1 MGSIDGNG
9 MEKMREKK
17 TYSRLFSRFMVKS
30 AKNSS
35 VESLKNTAVAAD
47 IVSFLVCVCDVMN
60 KAGVCGSSVYQ
71 VRSHSYFCSSL
82 VESEPTWLRPEKL
95 KVEARLVS

>member
-9 MEKMREKK
+9 IKK
-17 TYSRLFSRFMVKS
+17 NERKKDVQQAFQSIHGQICE
-30 AKNSS
+30 NSS